1 MSVMKLVELCG
12 CGKRTDSETNDDD
25 GDDDGDDG
33 DDGDDD
39 IDDEKFRWHRPV
51 VRSNDSQ

>member
-25 GDDDGDDG
+25 DDDGDDG

-39 IDDEKFRWHRPV
+39 VDDEKFRWHRPV